1 MTSTLPPQIDALL
14 AQEPLQR
21 LSASG
26 REALRQRGSVQRF
39 GEGQRLSDAGAIGD
53 RVLVL
58 LEGEAR
64 LLGERDGRPFTLE
77 RLGPGAIV
85 GLASMLRAEPCEAV
99 SAATP
104 VLALAIPDALMLELL
119 SAEAPLRAWAQ
130 RQLWSAELH
139 ALLERQ
145 EQARGSGGFD
155 PGRWRERLAALRPRC
170 RALAPSD
177 LASAPPGAEERL
189 LLASA
194 NVPDQP
200 IGTPLR
206 ADAALPKPRPPL
218 PLRLLVLPAEALAPA
233 PGNGQAT
240 DPWAAAEASGTEP
253 PATEAPAAVE
263 PPSAVEPA
271 AGADPLPTSLDLGQ
285 PSRSRDLQLVR
296 GRGVLDETLACF
308 QMLGRLL
315 ELPYRRDAVEKI
327 LRDSLRR
334 GKAPDLPLCGQIA
347 AMLGL
352 LVSGARVPAAAAT
365 RLITPCLIAWKDSF
379 AVVAQS
385 NAAGLTLASPA
396 EGWLRLSP
404 AQIAEQWP
412 EGLDVLL
419 LERSTNTPDQKFG
432 PGWFWPALKRY
443 RGLLI
448 QVLVASFVVQLFSL
462 ANPLLIQ
469 VIIDKVISQRSLDTL
484 QILGMALVVV
494 TLMEGVIGSLRT
506 FLFTDTTNRID
517 LRLGAEVIDHL
528 LRLPLGYFDR
538 RPVGELGTRIAE
550 LEKIRNFLTGQALI
564 TVLDAA
570 FSVIYII
577 VMALYSWL
585 LTLIALAVLP
595 IQIGLTLL
603 GAPLF
608 RRQYR
613 QAAEENARTQSH
625 LVEVL
630 TGVQTV
636 KAQNVEMV
644 SRWKWQELYAKY
656 ISRTFEKTITGT
668 FLNETSQVLQKLS
681 QLLVLWVGATLV
693 LKGELTLGQLIAF
706 RIISGYVTQP
716 LLRLSSIWQ
725 SIQELRVSFERLADV
740 VDTPEESTPADR
752 ANIPLPP
759 VEGDVVYENV
769 SFRFHP
775 GAPEVLTN
783 INLHIPKGTFVGIV
797 GQSGSGKSTLM
808 KLLPRL
814 YAPSAGRILVDGYNI
829 EKVEL
834 YSLRRQIG
842 IVPQDPLLFSGTISE
857 NIALTEP
864 DAPSDA
870 IVRAAR
876 IAGAHDFI
884 MDLPSG
890 YSTPLGERGAS
901 LSGGQRQR
909 IAIARTLLA
918 NPQMLVL
925 DEATSALDYDTERQV
940 CDNLR
945 EAMAHATVFF
955 ITHRL
960 STIRRADVIAMMHQ
974 GAIVEIG
981 THEELMA
988 QKGRYFAM
996 YRQQEAN

>member
-1 MTSTLPPQIDALL
+1 MTSTVPGRTDWLTLAPFDGLSAVGRERLL
-14 AQEPLQR
+14 AEARPCRFSVGEDLNN
-21 LSASG
+21 AS
-26 REALRQRGSVQRF
+26 S
-39 GEGQRLSDAGAIGD
+39 IGD

-58 LEGEAR
+58 HEGEAR
-64 LLGERDGRPFTLE
+64 LLAERDGRPFTLE

-85 GLASMLRAEPCEAV
+85 GLVSLLRAEGIEPV
-99 SAATP
+99 SAASDL
-104 VLALAIPDALMLELL
+104 LATAIPDTLMLELL
-119 SAEAPLRAWAQ
+119 LTEDGLRQWCG
-130 RQLWSAELH
+130 RHLWTAELH
-139 ALLERQ
+139 QLLLQREG
-145 EQARGSGGFD
+145 AAAGHFD
-155 PGRWRERLAALRPRC
+155 PPLWRERIERLRLRARGVLPTSDGTIALQQ
-170 RALAPSD
+170 
-177 LASAPPGAEERL
+177 GEEL

-194 NVPDQP
+194 NVPDLA
-200 IGTPLR
+200 IGSVLTP
-206 ADAALPKPRPPL
+206 AEALPQPRPPL
-218 PLRLLVLPAEALAPA
+218 PLRLLALAPA
-233 PGNGQAT
+233 PAVAPGPDITQAGQAIV
-240 DPWAAAEASGTEP
+240 PIEANAGGQ
-253 PATEAPAAVE
+253 AQ
-263 PPSAVEPA
+263 PS
-271 AGADPLPTSLDLGQ
+271 SLDLGQ
-285 PSRSRDLQLVR
+285 DRADRHLVLVR
-296 GRGVLDETLACF
+296 GNGPLEETLACF
-308 QMLGRLL
+308 QMLGKLL
-315 ELPYRRDAVEKI
+315 ELPYRRDAVDKI
-327 LRDSLRR
+327 LRDKMRR
-334 GKAPDLPLCGQIA
+334 GQPPDLQLCGQIA

-352 LVSGARVPAAAAT
+352 LVTGAKVPGASAT
-365 RLITPCLIAWKDSF
+365 RLITPCLVPWKEGFAIAT
-379 AVVAQS
+379 AS
-385 NAAGLTLASPA
+385 NAAGLRLASPA
-396 EGWLRLSP
+396 EGWVQLSP
-404 AQIAEQWP
+404 AQIAEQYP
-412 EGLDVLL
+412 EGLELLL
-419 LERSTNTPDQKFG
+419 LERSIDTPEQTFG

-443 RGLLI
+443 RGMLL
-448 QVLVASFVVQLFSL
+448 QVLLASFVVQLFSL

-528 LRLPLGYFDR
+528 LRLPLGYFDK

-564 TVLDAA
+564 TLLDAA

-577 VMALYSWL
+577 VMAIYSWL

-595 IQIGLTLL
+595 IQVGLTLL

-630 TGVQTV
+630 TGIQTV

-668 FLNETSQVLQKLS
+668 FLNETSSVLQKLS

-725 SIQELRVSFERLADV
+725 NIQELRVSFERLADV
-740 VDTPEESTPADR
+740 VDTPEESSEADR
-752 ANIPLPP
+752 GHIPLPP
-759 VEGDVVYENV
+759 VKGDVVFENL
-769 SFRFHP
+769 SFRFNP
-775 GAPEVLTN
+775 GGPEVLTN
-783 INLHIPKGTFVGIV
+783 VSLHVPPGTFTGIV

-808 KLLPRL
+808 KLVPRL
-814 YAPSAGRILVDGYNI
+814 YSPTKGRILVDGYDI
-829 EKVEL
+829 DKVEL

-857 NIALTEP
+857 NIALTNPE
-864 DAPSDA
+864 APSDA
-870 IVRAAR
+870 IVEAAR

-884 MDLPSG
+884 MELSAG

-909 IAIARTLLA
+909 IAIARTLLSQ
-918 NPQMLVL
+918 PQLLVM

-945 EAMAHATVFF
+945 EAMSQSTVFF

-960 STIRRADVIAMMHQ
+960 STIRRADLIVMMHQ
-974 GAIVEIG
+974 GAIVETG
-981 THEELMA
+981 SHEELMA
-988 QKGRYFAM
+988 LKGRYFAL
-996 YRQQEAN
+996 YRQQEAG

>member
-1 MTSTLPPQIDALL
+1 MTHTVPPQLESVLTLD
-14 AQEPLQR
+14 PLQR
-21 LSASG
+21 LSPQG
-26 REALRQRGSVQRF
+26 QEALRQRGTIQSF
-39 GEGQRLSDAGAIGD
+39 AEGQRLSGADAIGD
-53 RVLVL
+53 RVLLL

-85 GLASMLRAEPCEAV
+85 GLASMLRADPCEAV
-99 SAATP
+99 SAATA
-104 VLALAIPDALMLELL
+104 VLALAIPDVLMLELL
-119 SAEAPLRAWAQ
+119 TAATEGSFRDWAQ
-130 RQLWSAELH
+130 HQLWTAELH

-145 EQARGSGGFD
+145 EQMRGGGGFD
-155 PGRWRERLAALRPRC
+155 PAAWRTRLTALRPRC
-170 RALAPSD
+170 RPLTPQERTGAPLAD
-177 LASAPPGAEERL
+177 DERL
-189 LLASA
+189 VLASA
-194 NVPDQP
+194 NVPEVP
-200 IGTPLR
+200 LGTPLA
-206 ADAALPKPRPPL
+206 ADAPLPKALPPL
-218 PLRLLVLPAEALAPA
+218 PLRLLVVPAEVLVAAPA
-233 PGNGQAT
+233 PT
-240 DPWAAAEASGTEP
+240 AS
-253 PATEAPAAVE
+253 PASLPAAMGPGAE
-263 PPSAVEPA
+263 
-271 AGADPLPTSLDLGQ
+271 GADASSGALVPQPGSEPLPTSLDLGQ
-285 PSRSRDLQLVR
+285 PSSSRGLTLVR
-296 GRGVLDETLACF
+296 ARGSLDGTLACF
-308 QMLGRLL
+308 QMLGKML

-327 LRDSLRR
+327 LRDTLRR
-334 GKAPDLPLCGQIA
+334 GKQPDLQLCGQIA

-365 RLITPCLIAWKDSF
+365 RLITPCLIPWGDSF
-379 AVVAQS
+379 AVVSQS
-385 NAAGLTLASPA
+385 NAGGLTLASPA
-396 EGWLRLSP
+396 DGWVRLSP

-412 EGLDVLL
+412 EGLEVLL
-419 LERSTNTPDQKFG
+419 LERSTATPEQKFG

-443 RGLLI
+443 RGMLV

-570 FSVIYII
+570 FSVIYVI

-585 LTLIALAVLP
+585 LTIIALAVLP

-644 SRWKWQELYAKY
+644 SRWKWQEYYAKY

-668 FLNETSQVLQKLS
+668 FLNESSQVLQKLS

-725 SIQELRVSFERLADV
+725 NIQELRVSFERLADV
-740 VDTPEESTPADR
+740 VDTPEESTPSDR

-769 SFRFHP
+769 SFSFLP
-775 GAPEVLTN
+775 GGQEVLTN
-783 INLHIPKGTFVGIV
+783 INLHVPKGTFVGIV
-797 GQSGSGKSTLM
+797 GQSGSGKSTMM

-814 YAPSAGRILVDGYNI
+814 YSPTSGRILVDGYNI
-829 EKVEL
+829 DKVEL
-834 YSLRRQIG
+834 YSLRRQVG

-857 NIALTEP
+857 NIALTAP
-864 DAPSDA
+864 DSTSDA

-884 MDLPSG
+884 MELPSG
-890 YSTPLGERGAS
+890 YSSPLGERGAS

-909 IAIARTLLA
+909 IAIARTLLG

-960 STIRRADVIAMMHQ
+960 STIRRADRIVMMHQ
-974 GAIVEIG
+974 GAIVELG

-988 QKGRYFAM
+988 LKGRYFAL
-996 YRQQEAN
+996 YRQQEAS

>member
-1 MTSTLPPQIDALL
+1 MTRTTPSQLESAL
-14 AQEPLQR
+14 AREPLDR
-21 LSASG
+21 LSERG
-26 REALRQRGSVQRF
+26 RQALRERGEIRRF
-39 GEGQRLSDAGAIGD
+39 AEGQVLSATDLIGD

-85 GLASMLRAEPCEAV
+85 GLVSMLRAEACEQV

-119 SAEAPLRAWAQ
+119 TAEREADFLAWAQ
-130 RQLWSAELH
+130 RQLWTAELH
-139 ALLERQ
+139 ALLMGR
-145 EQARGSGGFD
+145 EQAQGGGGFD
-155 PGRWRERLAALRPRC
+155 PAAWRQRLATLRPRC
-170 RALAPSD
+170 RALTAAD
-177 LASAPPGAEERL
+177 LAATPPSGAERL

-194 NVPDQP
+194 NVADQP
-200 IGTPLR
+200 LGTPLP
-206 ADAALPKPRPPL
+206 AGSPLPQPRPPL
-218 PLRLLVLPAEALAPA
+218 PLRLVLLPAEALEPPPSPA
-233 PGNGQAT
+233 TLPAV
-240 DPWAAAEASGTEP
+240 AAEG
-253 PATEAPAAVE
+253 ATAVE
-263 PPSAVEPA
+263 LVGVE
-271 AGADPLPTSLDLGQ
+271 PLPTSLDLGQ
-285 PSRSRDLQLVR
+285 PSRSRGLQLVR
-296 GRGVLDETLACF
+296 ASGVLEETLACF

-315 ELPYRRDAVEKI
+315 ELPYRRDSVEKI
-327 LRDSLRR
+327 LRDKLRR
-334 GKAPDLPLCGQIA
+334 GQAPDLQLCGQIA

-379 AVVAQS
+379 AVVSES

-396 EGWLRLSP
+396 DGWVRLKP
-404 AQIAEQWP
+404 AQIAEMWP
-412 EGLDVLL
+412 EGLEVLL
-419 LERSTNTPDQKFG
+419 LERSNATPEQRFG

-443 RGLLI
+443 RGMLI
-448 QVLVASFVVQLFSL
+448 QVLIASFVVQLFSL

-469 VIIDKVISQRSLDTL
+469 VIIDKVITQRSLDTL
-484 QILGMALVVV
+484 QILGLALVVV

-595 IQIGLTLL
+595 IQIGITLL

-644 SRWKWQELYAKY
+644 SRWKWQDSYAKY
-656 ISRTFEKTITGT
+656 ISRTFEKTVTGT
-668 FLNETSQVLQKLS
+668 FLNESSQVLQKLS

-725 SIQELRVSFERLADV
+725 NIQELRVSFERLADV
-740 VDTPEESTPADR
+740 VDTPEESSAADR

-759 VEGDVVYENV
+759 VEGDVLFENV
-769 SFRFHP
+769 CFSFSP
-775 GAPEVLTN
+775 GGAEVLTN
-783 INLHIPKGTFVGIV
+783 LNLHVAKGTFVGIV

-814 YAPSAGRILVDGYNI
+814 YSPTKGRILVDGYNI
-829 EKVEL
+829 DKVEL

-857 NIALTEP
+857 NIALTAP
-864 DAPSDA
+864 DSPSDA

-876 IAGAHDFI
+876 LASAHDFI
-884 MDLPSG
+884 MELPAG

-909 IAIARTLLA
+909 IAIARTLLS
-918 NPQMLVL
+918 NPHMLVL

-945 EAMAHATVFF
+945 EAMSHATVFF

-960 STIRRADVIAMMHQ
+960 STIRRADRIVMMHQ
-974 GAIVEIG
+974 GAIVEEG

-988 QKGRYFAM
+988 LRGRYFAL

>member
-1 MTSTLPPQIDALL
+1 MTSTTPIQLESALATEPLALL
-14 AQEPLQR
+14 
-21 LSASG
+21 SG
-26 REALRQRGSVQRF
+26 RGLEQLRQGCRLCRF
-39 GEGQRLSDAGAIGD
+39 NEGQVLSSAEAIGD
-53 RVLVL
+53 RVLLL

-77 RLGPGAIV
+77 RLRSGAII
-85 GLASMLRAEPCEAV
+85 GLASMLRAEACEQV

-104 VLALAIPDALMLELL
+104 LVAAAIPDALMLELL
-119 SAEAPLRAWAQ
+119 TAERERAFREACQ
-130 RQLWSAELH
+130 HHLWSAELH
-139 ALLERQ
+139 ALLEIQ
-145 EQARGSGGFD
+145 ERAQVGGSGFE
-155 PGRWRERLAALRPRC
+155 PSAWRQQLERLRPRC
-170 RALAPSD
+170 RAVTAAD
-177 LASAPPGAEERL
+177 LAATPLTHDERVL
-189 LLASA
+189 VASA
-194 NVPDQP
+194 NLPGVAL
-200 IGTPLR
+200 GSPLP
-206 ADAALPKPRPPL
+206 AAATVKPRPPL
-218 PLRLLVLPAEALAPA
+218 PLRLVVVPAETLAQAPPA
-233 PGNGQAT
+233 AAAPPIPNGEARGGL
-240 DPWAAAEASGTEP
+240 AAAEEGPE
-253 PATEAPAAVE
+253 ATP
-263 PPSAVEPA
+263 
-271 AGADPLPTSLDLGQ
+271 PLPTSLDLGQ
-285 PSRSRDLQLVR
+285 PSPSRGLQLVR
-296 GRGVLDETLACF
+296 ARGVLDETLACF

-315 ELPYRRDAVEKI
+315 ELPYRRDSVEKI
-327 LRDSLRR
+327 LRDTLRR
-334 GKAPDLPLCGQIA
+334 GQTPDLQLCGQIA

-352 LVSGARVPAAAAT
+352 LVSGARVPAGAAT
-365 RLITPCLIAWKDSF
+365 RLITPCLLAWKGSF
-379 AVVAQS
+379 AIVSAS

-396 EGWLRLSP
+396 QGWVRLSP
-404 AQIAEQWP
+404 AQIAEEWP
-412 EGLDVLL
+412 EGLEVLL
-419 LERSTNTPDQKFG
+419 LERSTATPEQKFG

-443 RGLLI
+443 RGMLV
-448 QVLVASFVVQLFSL
+448 QVLLASFVVQLFSL

-469 VIIDKVISQRSLDTL
+469 VIIDKVIAQRSLDTL

-564 TVLDAA
+564 TILDAA

-585 LTLIALAVLP
+585 LTIIALAVLP
-595 IQIGLTLL
+595 IQVAITLL

-644 SRWKWQELYAKY
+644 SRWKWQDSYAKY

-668 FLNETSQVLQKLS
+668 FLNESSQVLQKLS

-693 LKGELTLGQLIAF
+693 LKGDLTLGQLIAF

-725 SIQELRVSFERLADV
+725 NIQELRVSFERLADV
-740 VDTPEESTPADR
+740 VDTPEESTATDR
-752 ANIPLPP
+752 AHIPLPP
-759 VEGDVVYENV
+759 VEGDVVFENV
-769 SFRFHP
+769 SFSFSP
-775 GAPEVLTN
+775 GGAEVLSN
-783 INLHIPKGTFVGIV
+783 VSLHVPKGTFVGIV

-814 YAPSAGRILVDGYNI
+814 YSPTKGRILVDGYNI
-829 EKVEL
+829 DKVEL

-857 NIALTEP
+857 NIALTSP

-870 IVRAAR
+870 IVKAAR

-884 MDLPSG
+884 MELPAG
-890 YSTPLGERGAS
+890 YSTQLGERGAS

-909 IAIARTLLA
+909 IAIARTLLG
-918 NPQMLVL
+918 NPQLLVM

-960 STIRRADVIAMMHQ
+960 STIRRADMIVMMHQ
-974 GAIVEIG
+974 GAIVEQG
-981 THEELMA
+981 SHGELMA
-988 QKGRYFAM
+988 LKGRYYAL
-996 YRQQEAN
+996 YRQQEAS

>member
-1 MTSTLPPQIDALL
+1 MTSTTPAQLEAALAAEPLALL
-14 AQEPLQR
+14 SPRGLEQ
-21 LSASG
+21 
-26 REALRQRGSVQRF
+26 LRQGCRICRF
-39 GEGQRLSDAGAIGD
+39 QEGQVLSSSEAIGD
-53 RVLVL
+53 RVLLL

-64 LLGERDGRPFTLE
+64 LVAERDGRPFTLE
-77 RLGPGAIV
+77 RLGSGAVI
-85 GLASMLRAEPCEAV
+85 GLASMLRTEACEQV

-104 VLALAIPDALMLELL
+104 VLAAAIPDALMLELL
-119 SAEAPLRAWAQ
+119 TAEREQAFREGCQ
-130 RQLWSAELH
+130 RHLWTAELH
-139 ALLERQ
+139 ALLEIQ
-145 EQARGSGGFD
+145 ERAHVGGTGFD
-155 PGRWRERLAALRPRC
+155 PAAWRQRLEALRPRC
-170 RALAPSD
+170 RALSAAD
-177 LASAPPGAEERL
+177 LARTPAAGDECVL
-189 LLASA
+189 VASA
-194 NVPDQP
+194 NLPAVPL
-200 IGTPLR
+200 GSPLR
-206 ADAALPKPRPPL
+206 AAASAKPRPPL
-218 PLRLLVLPAEALAPA
+218 PLRLVVVPAEVLAPA
-233 PGNGQAT
+233 TPPAGSGAIAGSGGT
-240 DPWAAAEASGTEP
+240 ASG
-253 PATEAPAAVE
+253 
-263 PPSAVEPA
+263 EPA
-271 AGADPLPTSLDLGQ
+271 AEETAEGAAPLPTSLDLGQ
-285 PSRSRDLQLVR
+285 PNRSRGLQLVR
-296 GRGVLDETLACF
+296 ARGVLDETLACF

-315 ELPYRRDAVEKI
+315 ELPYRRDSVEKI
-327 LRDSLRR
+327 LRDTLRR
-334 GKAPDLPLCGQIA
+334 GQAPDLQLCGQIA

-352 LVSGARVPAAAAT
+352 LVSGARVPAGAAT
-365 RLITPCLIAWKDSF
+365 RLITPCLVGWKGSF
-379 AVVAQS
+379 AIVSAS
-385 NAAGLTLASPA
+385 NAAGLSLASPA
-396 EGWLRLSP
+396 QGWVRLSP
-404 AQIAEQWP
+404 AQIAEEWP
-412 EGLDVLL
+412 EGLEVLL
-419 LERSTNTPDQKFG
+419 LERSTATPEQKFG

-443 RGLLI
+443 RGMLI
-448 QVLVASFVVQLFSL
+448 QVLLASFVVQLFSL

-469 VIIDKVISQRSLDTL
+469 VIIDKVIAQRSLDTL

-564 TVLDAA
+564 TILDAA

-585 LTLIALAVLP
+585 LTIIALAVVP
-595 IQIGLTLL
+595 IQVAITLL

-644 SRWKWQELYAKY
+644 SRWKWQDSYAKY

-668 FLNETSQVLQKLS
+668 FLNESSQVLQKLS

-725 SIQELRVSFERLADV
+725 NIQELRVSFERLADV
-740 VDTPEESTPADR
+740 VDTPEESTATDR
-752 ANIPLPP
+752 AHIPLPP
-759 VEGDVVYENV
+759 VDGDVVLENV
-769 SFRFHP
+769 SFRFNP
-775 GAPEVLTN
+775 GAPEVLSN
-783 INLHIPKGTFVGIV
+783 VNLHVPKGTFVGIV

-814 YAPSAGRILVDGYNI
+814 YSPTQGRILVDGYNI
-829 EKVEL
+829 DKVEL

-857 NIALTEP
+857 NIALTSP

-870 IVRAAR
+870 IVKAAR

-884 MDLPSG
+884 MELPAG
-890 YSTPLGERGAS
+890 YSTQLGERGAS

-909 IAIARTLLA
+909 IAIARTLLG
-918 NPQMLVL
+918 NPQLLVM

-960 STIRRADVIAMMHQ
+960 STIRRADRIVMMHQ
-974 GAIVEIG
+974 GAIVEEG
-981 THEELMA
+981 SHDELMA
-988 QKGRYFAM
+988 LRGRYFALC
-996 YRQQEAN
+996 RQQEAS